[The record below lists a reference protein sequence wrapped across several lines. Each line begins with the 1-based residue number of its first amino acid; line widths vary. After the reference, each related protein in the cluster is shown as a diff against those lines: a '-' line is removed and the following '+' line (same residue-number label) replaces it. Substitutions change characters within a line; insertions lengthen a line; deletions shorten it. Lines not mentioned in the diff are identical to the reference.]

1 MSSAWLGD
9 RAQQMDQFFWN
20 LMLEGRLWSTLASQK
35 EGPGGQDSE
44 GETTGSL
51 ADITLPF

>member
-9 RAQQMDQFFWN
+9 RAQQTGQFFRN
-20 LMLEGRLWSTLASQK
+20 LMLEGRPWSTLASQ